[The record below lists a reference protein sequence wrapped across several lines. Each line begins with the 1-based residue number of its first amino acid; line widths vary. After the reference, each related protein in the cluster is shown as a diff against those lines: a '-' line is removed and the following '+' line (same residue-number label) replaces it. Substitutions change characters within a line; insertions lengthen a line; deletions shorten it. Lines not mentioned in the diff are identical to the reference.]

1 MVIEEKIKIYK
12 YKCFDTD
19 GAGFDRILPINIIIG
34 KNNSGK
40 SSLLDLVR
48 FRSLT
53 FKKRSETDTVEAS
66 TFISIEKTLTIE
78 DISRV
83 FEKNSS
89 QGGIPANNHFE
100 YGRRFEGKIFR
111 YQISA
116 DNNMTFESLDA
127 DFVEPARSYL
137 EQLAKV
143 IDNPLANKDFC
154 QIAAERDI
162 KPEMASG
169 NVVWDSNG
177 SGATNTIQQIINNTK
192 QNSSLIETE
201 LLNELNKIIQPD
213 ISFKRILVQID
224 DKNYWQIYFEDEKQ
238 NRVALSKMGSG
249 VKTVLLVL
257 LDLIVLPTID
267 KSNKSNYI
275 YAFEELENNLHP
287 ALQRRLYNYIEN
299 YSKKY
304 SAYFFLTTHSNV
316 VIDSFGLSPNAQI
329 VHVINQENISITK
342 TVSSNSETKAIL
354 KDLDIKASDLLQSNG
369 IIWVEGPSDRY
380 YINKWLSILAPEL
393 KEGLHYSIMFYGG
406 KLLSHLCLDYEWFNT
421 EIIPLLKINTNAFIL
436 MDKDGKTINSKLND
450 TKVRISSEIGED
462 NCWITQGREIENYLS
477 DEVIQKWLSIRHEHK
492 TNFQNEK
499 NTKLEDSIIKCD
511 SKIKIIYNQNKTLY
525 SSEIVEYI
533 DKESLKVLDLSDK
546 LNLLVSK
553 IKIWNSIT

>member
-1 MVIEEKIKIYK
+1 MVIEEKIRIYK
-12 YKCFDTD
+12 YKCFDTE

-48 FRSLT
+48 FRALT
-53 FKKRSETDTVEAS
+53 FKKKSETDNVEAS

-78 DISRV
+78 DISMV

-89 QGGIPANNHFE
+89 QGGIPGNNHLD
-100 YGRRFEGKIFR
+100 YGRRFEGKKFR

-116 DNNMTFESLDA
+116 DNNNTFESLDA
-127 DFVEPARSYL
+127 DFVEHAKIYFERL
-137 EQLAKV
+137 TKV
-143 IDNPLANKDFC
+143 IVNPLAHKDFC

-162 KPEMASG
+162 KPEMS
-169 NVVWDSNG
+169 NSNIEWDSNG
-177 SGATNTIQQIINNTK
+177 SGATNSIQQIINSTK
-192 QNSSLIETE
+192 QDSSLIEIE
-201 LLNELNKIIQPD
+201 LLNELNEIVQPD

-224 DKNYWQIYFEDEKQ
+224 DKSYWQIYFEDEEH

-257 LDLIVLPTID
+257 LDLIVLPTI
-267 KSNKSNYI
+267 KNSNISNYI
-275 YAFEELENNLHP
+275 FAFEELENNLHP

-329 VHVINQENISITK
+329 IHVINQENKSITK
-342 TVSSNSETKAIL
+342 TVNSNSETKAIL

-421 EIIPLLKINTNAFIL
+421 EIIPLLKINTNAFIV

-450 TKVRISSEIGED
+450 TKLRISSEIGED
-462 NCWITQGREIENYLS
+462 NFWITQGREIENYLS
-477 DEVIQKWLSIRHEHK
+477 DELIQKWLSIKHEYK

-499 NTKLEDSIIKCD
+499 NTKLEESIINCD